1 MQNTYSEL
9 SLLIIVLLNT
19 IIQTIGYFRQ
29 NATIKRRFKR
39 MESGHHE
46 RGNGSMA
53 QNLHAMVTDICNRE
67 IGRNLSER
75 MSEEGGGDRKYAKK
89 IILPNKEI
97 KERESGNNT
106 HIHQEFGQ
114 RRSFFISG
122 EISFRSEP
130 HKLPQPGEI
139 FYRDWDGDNI
149 EWNGGGGNT
158 GGGGGK
164 NELQTQEEEQKEI

>member
-1 MQNTYSEL
+1 MENTYSEL

-39 MESGHHE
+39 MESGYHE
-46 RGNGSMA
+46 RGNGPMA
-53 QNLHAMVTDICNRE
+53 QNLHTLVADICNRE

-75 MSEEGGGDRKYAKK
+75 ISEEGGGDRKYAKK
-89 IILPNKEI
+89 IILANKEI
-97 KERESGNNT
+97 KEREPGNNT

-122 EISFRSEP
+122 EISFRPES
-130 HKLPQPGEI
+130 HKLSQPGEI
-139 FYRDWDGDNI
+139 FYRDWDGEYI
-149 EWNGGGGNT
+149 EWNGGGSRS
-158 GGGGGK
+158 GGGK